1 MTNKIFETVTST
13 KSTSPVIIV
22 EMSGNHGN
30 DFEVART
37 FVEQAITAGADI
49 IKFQVYTPDT
59 ITLNAKGKDFQVHKD
74 TIWNEHKTLYEL
86 YSIAHT
92 PWDWIAAIAKQCDEA
107 KQPWFASPF
116 DATAVDFLESINC
129 PAYKLASPEINDINL
144 IEVMAKTGKP
154 IILSTGLATQ
164 NEIDDV
170 MAILKKHHN
179 KFAILKC
186 TSAYPAPLGDLNLN
200 TIPYLRE
207 RYECA
212 VGYSD
217 HSEGDIAAITA
228 VALGASVIEK
238 HFKLDDD
245 DISVDTEF
253 SMNIS
258 NLPKFKKKLLDVHDA
273 TGEVSFKVPPSAQP
287 SLSGRRSL
295 YVSKVIKSGGLF
307 STDNIKSVRPAFGL
321 APKFLPN
328 ILGKRAAID
337 LQPGDRLTL
346 EAIEDFDTSL
356 DENNQ

>member
-30 DFEVART
+30 DIAVART
-37 FVEQAITAGADI
+37 FVKQAITAGADI

-59 ITLNAKGKDFQVHKD
+59 ITLNAKGEDFQVHND
-74 TIWNEHKTLYEL
+74 TIWNKHKTLYEL
-86 YSIAHT
+86 YSLAHT
-92 PWDWIAAIAKQCDEA
+92 PWDWIAALAKQCDEA

-154 IILSTGLATQ
+154 IILSTGLATKS
-164 NEIDDV
+164 EIDV
-170 MAILKKHHN
+170 VVEVLKKHHN
-179 KFAILKC
+179 NFAILKC

-200 TIPYLRE
+200 TIPYLCE
-207 RYECA
+207 RYKCA

-217 HSEGDIAAITA
+217 HSEGDIAAIAA

-245 DISVDTEF
+245 DTSVDTQF

-258 NLPKFKKKLLDVHDA
+258 NLPNFKKKLLDAHDA
-273 TGEVSFKVPPSAQP
+273 TGQVSFEVPPSAQP

-295 YVSKVIKSGGLF
+295 YVSKAIKSGELF

-321 APKFLPN
+321 EPKFLPN
-328 ILGKRAAID
+328 ILGKHAAID

-346 EAIEDFDTSL
+346 EAVKNFDAVLNKS
-356 DENNQ
+356 N